1 MYWGLLSFEFLH
13 LLNIKQRF
21 FLQQI
26 HRNASEQKE
35 TDTIL
40 VITQIATIVML
51 EDPLFD
57 VFVVWLD
64 SPFPDPP
71 EVLLEEKHNI
81 LKNITVFI
89 LICN

>member
-1 MYWGLLSFEFLH
+1 
-13 LLNIKQRF
+13 
-21 FLQQI
+21 
-26 HRNASEQKE
+26 
-35 TDTIL
+35 
-40 VITQIATIVML
+40 ML

-64 SPFPDPP
+64 SPFPVVCPDPP

-81 LKNITVFI
+81 LKNIVVFI

>member
-1 MYWGLLSFEFLH
+1 M
-13 LLNIKQRF
+13 R
-21 FLQQI
+21 
-26 HRNASEQKE
+26 EQKE

-64 SPFPDPP
+64 SPFSDVCPDSPLF
-71 EVLLEEKHNI
+71 EVVDVDPSEEDE
-81 LKNITVFI
+81 TV
-89 LICN
+89 N